1 MNNLKSKYEKI
12 LNQNKNYKQTNF
24 ELNNKIE
31 NYEDE
36 INSLNKIKNDLEIK
50 NKKYKNGILQNEIN
64 SIEEHIENVKLFQ
77 QQIKKLQNETKKMKQ
92 IINNLEQEKN
102 NLKEENINYINSLKN
117 IKNEFKNI
125 LQEKINLINNNE
137 KLKISNFNLNSQN
150 EKLSNENKILSN
162 ENKNLLIS
170 LNNSKIEHEKFTELK
185 EKYQNIFNDFNNVVN
200 ENKKLLIQTQE
211 KKYSEKD
218 INNLQQ
224 KFQNEFFSLQIE
236 CNLWKFNFLE
246 ISKFKLINFND
257 FNNNKKIENALKLN
271 KNYLTNIPKNLQ
283 ENSNNILNYF
293 KNLIEQQNYK
303 SINIKELKE
312 NLQKTQ
318 ELNFNLQNQLEIE
331 KFLRQKIHNRYM
343 FLRGNLRVMCRLRP
357 FISSE
362 IINNK
367 LPDLIKINNDSIL
380 INENGNLKSFEF
392 DYIFNKNS
400 TQQNVYEE
408 CSLLIQSMFNG
419 NNICIIAYGQT
430 CTGKTYTIQGPDNN
444 NPGIVINAAKEIFDL
459 ISKNNNVNVRLTLT
473 IIEIYKEQIF
483 NLLDENLP
491 NLNIYES
498 NGNLMIPDLMPV
510 SINNLDE
517 AQKLFNLASKFRH
530 IGNNDFNER
539 SSRSH
544 CIFTFKLKITNNNNK
559 ITRSTLNIIDLA
571 GSERISK
578 SNLKD
583 ENIKKEAI
591 NINLSLHALS
601 TVLNSIANKASHI
614 PYRDSKLTHYLKE
627 SLNENY
633 NILLIL
639 HISPNI
645 KDLPESISTLQFGT
659 RIVKICKHK
668 TGKDKIQLIN
678 GKEK

>member
-1 MNNLKSKYEKI
+1 M
-12 LNQNKNYKQTNF
+12 
-24 ELNNKIE
+24 NNKIE

-50 NKKYKNGILQNEIN
+50 NKKYKNAHGILQNEIN
-64 SIEEHIENVKLFQ
+64 SIEEHIEDFKQFREQ
-77 QQIKKLQNETKKMKQ
+77 MKKLQNETKKMKQ
-92 IINNLEQEKN
+92 IINNLEQEKK

-137 KLKISNFNLNSQN
+137 KLKFSNSNLNSQN
-150 EKLSNENKILSN
+150 EKLTNENENLSN
-162 ENKNLLIS
+162 ENKNLLNS
-170 LNNSKIEHEKFTELK
+170 LKNYKIEHEKFTELK

-218 INNLQQ
+218 INNLQE

-236 CNLWKFNFLE
+236 LNLWKFNFLE
-246 ISKFKLINFND
+246 IAKFKLIN

-271 KNYLTNIPKNLQ
+271 RNYLTNIPKNLQ
-283 ENSNNILNYF
+283 ENSNNILIYF

-303 SINIKELKE
+303 NINIKELKE

-318 ELNFNLQNQLEIE
+318 ELNFNLQNQLENE

-343 FLRGNLRVMCRLRP
+343 YLRGNLRVMCRLRP
-357 FISSE
+357 FIPSE

-367 LPDLIKINNDSIL
+367 IINNNDLIKINNDSIL
-380 INENGNLKSFEF
+380 INENGIKSFEF
-392 DYIFNKNS
+392 DYIFDKNS

-430 CTGKTYTIQGPDNN
+430 CTGKTYTIQGPDDFNN
-444 NPGIVINAAKEIFDL
+444 SGIVMRAAKEIFDL
-459 ISKNNNVNVRLTLT
+459 INNNNNNNNIRLTLT

-498 NGNLMIPDLMPV
+498 NGNLMIPDLLPV
-510 SINNLDE
+510 AINNLEE
-517 AQKLFNLASKFRH
+517 AKKLFKLASKFRH

-578 SNLKD
+578 SNCKD

-601 TVLNSIANKASHI
+601 TVLNSIATKASHV

-639 HISPNI
+639 HISPNL

-678 GKEK
+678 GK

>member
-1 MNNLKSKYEKI
+1 
-12 LNQNKNYKQTNF
+12 
-24 ELNNKIE
+24 
-31 NYEDE
+31 
-36 INSLNKIKNDLEIK
+36 
-50 NKKYKNGILQNEIN
+50 
-64 SIEEHIENVKLFQ
+64 
-77 QQIKKLQNETKKMKQ
+77 
-92 IINNLEQEKN
+92 
-102 NLKEENINYINSLKN
+102 
-117 IKNEFKNI
+117 
-125 LQEKINLINNNE
+125 
-137 KLKISNFNLNSQN
+137 
-150 EKLSNENKILSN
+150 
-162 ENKNLLIS
+162 
-170 LNNSKIEHEKFTELK
+170 
-185 EKYQNIFNDFNNVVN
+185 
-200 ENKKLLIQTQE
+200 
-211 KKYSEKD
+211 
-218 INNLQQ
+218 
-224 KFQNEFFSLQIE
+224 
-236 CNLWKFNFLE
+236 
-246 ISKFKLINFND
+246 
-257 FNNNKKIENALKLN
+257 
-271 KNYLTNIPKNLQ
+271 
-283 ENSNNILNYF
+283 
-293 KNLIEQQNYK
+293 
-303 SINIKELKE
+303 
-312 NLQKTQ
+312 
-318 ELNFNLQNQLEIE
+318 
-331 KFLRQKIHNRYM
+331 M

-430 CTGKTYTIQGPDNN
+430 CTGKTYTIQGPDDFNN
-444 NPGIVINAAKEIFDL
+444 SGIVMRAAKEIFDL
-459 ISKNNNVNVRLTLT
+459 INNNNNNNNIRLTLT

-498 NGNLMIPDLMPV
+498 NGNLMIPDLLPV
-510 SINNLDE
+510 AINNLEE
-517 AQKLFNLASKFRH
+517 AKKLFKLASKFRH

-578 SNLKD
+578 SNCKD

-601 TVLNSIANKASHI
+601 TVLNSIATKASHV

>member
-1 MNNLKSKYEKI
+1 
-12 LNQNKNYKQTNF
+12 
-24 ELNNKIE
+24 
-31 NYEDE
+31 
-36 INSLNKIKNDLEIK
+36 
-50 NKKYKNGILQNEIN
+50 
-64 SIEEHIENVKLFQ
+64 
-77 QQIKKLQNETKKMKQ
+77 
-92 IINNLEQEKN
+92 
-102 NLKEENINYINSLKN
+102 
-117 IKNEFKNI
+117 
-125 LQEKINLINNNE
+125 
-137 KLKISNFNLNSQN
+137 
-150 EKLSNENKILSN
+150 
-162 ENKNLLIS
+162 
-170 LNNSKIEHEKFTELK
+170 
-185 EKYQNIFNDFNNVVN
+185 
-200 ENKKLLIQTQE
+200 
-211 KKYSEKD
+211 
-218 INNLQQ
+218 
-224 KFQNEFFSLQIE
+224 
-236 CNLWKFNFLE
+236 
-246 ISKFKLINFND
+246 
-257 FNNNKKIENALKLN
+257 
-271 KNYLTNIPKNLQ
+271 
-283 ENSNNILNYF
+283 
-293 KNLIEQQNYK
+293 
-303 SINIKELKE
+303 
-312 NLQKTQ
+312 
-318 ELNFNLQNQLEIE
+318 
-331 KFLRQKIHNRYM
+331 M

-408 CSLLIQSMFNG
+408 CSLLIQSMFSG